1 MLMFYED
8 RSEKRRIWRKGA
20 SFTKSNELLMQK
32 GAKGLA
38 FEDTAK
44 YHLLS
49 KIGRGTAESESL
61 NYFQIWEI
69 WGS

>member
-1 MLMFYED
+1 
-8 RSEKRRIWRKGA
+8 
-20 SFTKSNELLMQK
+20 MQK

-44 YHLLS
+44 HHLLS
-49 KIGRGTAESESL
+49 KVGRGTAESESL
-61 NYFQIWEI
+61 NYFQIGEI